1 MLSAL
6 WVQQSRQRCIHWLGE
21 MLDVVAKRQDLT
33 APDVE
38 IDECW
43 NIRSQDYSFPRTF
56 VPWTVRSLERSRER
70 IVLRTNVPDTEVD
83 DVGLSDNSLL
93 QWSSCLF

>member
-56 VPWTVRSLERSRER
+56 VPTMELSFSGPFVPWNIRSLDRSFSW
-70 IVLRTNVPDTEVD
+70 NVPGNE
-83 DVGLSDNSLL
+83 
-93 QWSSCLF
+93 